1 MFNID
6 YQQYRSNM
14 AWSALETEFEDHQI
28 RILIKTIKKAKR
40 VVFYG
45 NSWRY
50 HVLKDLVFIYLIMG
64 SIFKFL

>member
-14 AWSALETEFEDHQI
+14 AWSALETEFEDN
-28 RILIKTIKKAKR
+28 KKAKR

-45 NSWRY
+45 NSCEISCFKR
-50 HVLKDLVFIYLIMG
+50 LSFYLFNHGID
-64 SIFKFL
+64 I

>member
-45 NSWRY
+45 NSCEISCFKR
-50 HVLKDLVFIYLIMG
+50 LSFYLFNHGID
-64 SIFKFL
+64 I

>member
-40 VVFYG
+40 VVFY
-45 NSWRY
+45 W
-50 HVLKDLVFIYLIMG
+50 
-64 SIFKFL
+64 